1 MSYCGLFVLWCLDV
15 VKFAEIAIGII
26 LCGSNKFDLMFIGL
40 VLKYSFV
47 YVFEECDVLIFDLF
61 NYSYWLSVDWVKSR
75 VNYLI

>member
-47 YVFEECDVLIFDLF
+47 YLFEECDVLIAQRASIQDSTTSESSPH
-61 NYSYWLSVDWVKSR
+61 N
-75 VNYLI
+75 